1 MARKVITE
9 ELKNQI
15 ITEYKSKPIA
25 LSVLEEKYSLSHPT
39 ISKILKDVPKYKKA
53 QVFNPDLN
61 EHFFE
66 NIDCEEKAYFLGLLI
81 SDGNVFVDTTLNRQ
95 ASISITLDT
104 KDEYLLKAF
113 KQALNTNTSIGHDGR
128 GCSQIA
134 VRSDIMAKDLAKYG
148 VVPRKS
154 FDTFLPNVPKDMM
167 PHLLRGIMDGDGS
180 IKANQTNIRG
190 RYAHAISFCGSHRLM
205 QDIAD
210 WCSNNSIVTTVVY
223 DYKSR
228 SLSEIKIQS
237 VESMYKFGELIYK
250 DAKIYMKRKY
260 DLYQAFK
267 DHYNL

>member
-1 MARKVITE
+1 MAKRVITE

-15 ITEYKSKPIA
+15 ITEYKSKPMA

-39 ISKILKDVPKYKKA
+39 ISKILKGVPKYKKA
-53 QVFNPDLN
+53 RIFNPDLN

-81 SDGNVFVDTTLNRQ
+81 SDGNVFVDTASNRQ
-95 ASISITLDT
+95 ASISITLNT
-104 KDEYLLKAF
+104 KDEYLLKSF
-113 KQALNTNTSIGHDGR
+113 KQELNTNTSIGHDGR

-134 VRSDIMAKDLAKYG
+134 VRSNVMAKDLAKYG

-154 FDTFLPNVPKDMM
+154 LDTFLPSVPKDVV

-180 IKANQTNIRG
+180 VKANQTSIRG

-210 WCSNNSIVTTVVY
+210 WCYDNSIVTTVVY
-223 DYKSR
+223 DYKDK

-237 VESMYKFGELIYK
+237 VESMYRFGELIYK

-260 DLYQAFK
+260 YLYQTFK

>member
-15 ITEYKSKPIA
+15 ITEYKSRPMA
-25 LSVLEEKYSLSHPT
+25 LNVLEEKYSLSHPT
-39 ISKILKDVPKYKKA
+39 ISKILKNVPKYKKT
-53 QVFNPDLN
+53 QVFSPDLN

-66 NIDCEEKAYFLGLLI
+66 NINEEAKAYFLGLLI
-81 SDGNVFVDTTLNRQ
+81 SDGNVFVDTTFNRQ

-104 KDEYLLKAF
+104 KDEYLLETF
-113 KQALNTNTSIGHDGR
+113 KQVLNTNTSIGHDGR

-134 VRSDIMAKDLAKYG
+134 VRSDIMAKDLANYG

-154 FDTFLPNVPKDMM
+154 FDTFLPNIPDNMM

-205 QDIAD
+205 QNIAD
-210 WCSNNSIVTTVVY
+210 WCANNSIITTVVY
-223 DYKSR
+223 DYKDR

-250 DAKIYMKRKY
+250 DATIYMKRKH

-267 DHYNL
+267 NHYNL